1 MAQISLRLAGYQP
14 SRSVLTRG
22 MHLFADTL
30 RRRLGA
36 RIDIG
41 YVENIMA
48 TGRNAVDLLAMTEG
62 DELDICYFSSSYLA
76 GRVPALGLFDLPF
89 PAPERAAAYAIADG
103 AVGQR
108 LAKDVAEATGF
119 AVLAYWDNGFRHIS
133 NACRPIVHPRDCR
146 GLKIRTLDNALY
158 QRVLGSLGFEPVV
171 IDVKDLAAAVRERR
185 VDAQENPLT
194 NIVNFDLHKTHR
206 FLTLTSHFFGVAL
219 VLCNRARLAQWPED
233 VRMAVTEA
241 IAEATVVQ
249 RHYAAEDDES
259 CLATLLADGV
269 EVVRSDEIDRAAFVA
284 AVADLRAEAMRAAG
298 VSTHGT

>member
-1 MAQISLRLAGYQP
+1 
-14 SRSVLTRG
+14 
-22 MHLFADTL
+22 
-30 RRRLGA
+30 
-36 RIDIG
+36 
-41 YVENIMA
+41 
-48 TGRNAVDLLAMTEG
+48 
-62 DELDICYFSSSYLA
+62 
-76 GRVPALGLFDLPF
+76 VPALGLFDLPF

-233 VRMAVTEA
+233 VRMVVTEA